1 MNIHF
6 ISGLPRSGSTLLANI
21 LAQNPK
27 FHATATSGMV
37 EVLFGIRNKWDELVE
52 HKAME
57 EGESEARKQAVMLSA
72 MCGYHMFADTSF
84 NTTTDWIFDRNRGH
98 LAHIEMLEWVL
109 QRPIKILVPVRDVR
123 DILASMELRWRDAAK
138 SKQIK
143 IESQH
148 YMLMQTVEGRCEA
161 WSRFDQP
168 VGLAYNRVKD
178 AIQRGFRDRMHF
190 VRFADLTSDPE
201 STMIGVYEFLG
212 EESFKHDFENVEQVT
227 QEDDRVHGMNLHQ
240 IRSTVKPVASQWR
253 KVLGRAADKY
263 GGLELW

>member
-37 EVLFGIRNKWDELVE
+37 EVMFAVRNKWDELIE

-57 EGESEARKQAVMLSA
+57 GAESESRKQAVLLSV
-72 MCGYHMFADTSF
+72 MCGYHGTNF
-84 NTTTDWIFDRNRGH
+84 NTTPSLVMFDRNRGH
-98 LAHIEMLEWVL
+98 LAHIEMLEWAL
-109 QRPIKILVPVRDVR
+109 QRPVKILVPVRDVR
-123 DILASMELRWRDAAK
+123 DVLASMELRWREA
-138 SKQIK
+138 SKNKQVK
-143 IESQH
+143 IEQQH
-148 YMLMQTVEGRCEA
+148 YLLMQTIEGRLES

-178 AIQRGFRDRMHF
+178 AIQRGHRDKMHF
-190 VRFADLTSDPE
+190 VRFEDLTSDPE
-201 STMIGVYEFLG
+201 SAMMGVYEFL
-212 EESFKHDFENVEQVT
+212 EEEWFEHQFDSVQQVT
-227 QEDDRVHGMNLHQ
+227 QEDDRVHGMDLHR
-240 IRSTVKPVASQWR
+240 IRSKVEPVAPRWPQ
-253 KVLGRAADKY
+253 VLGRAADKY